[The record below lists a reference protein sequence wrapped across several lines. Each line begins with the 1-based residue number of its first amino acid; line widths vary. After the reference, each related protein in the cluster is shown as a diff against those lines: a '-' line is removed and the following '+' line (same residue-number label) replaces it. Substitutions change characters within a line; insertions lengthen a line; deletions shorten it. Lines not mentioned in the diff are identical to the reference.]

1 MPYLWTSA
9 SEIKAYLDEE
19 DSKDFGRYVEDPE
32 SDPEQDD
39 RVMQFE
45 NEAVYEVATFLS
57 MAFESSATSE
67 DVDGSVYGL
76 TPLGLKSESSSAQG
90 TVCPRYLRLLVAK
103 YTVAKI
109 TMTRFGSSLARLP
122 NWTREFENDVFAQLR
137 RLVINAE
144 TAGVPGLRVRSGYD
158 ITEILIKMKTRG
170 QAMMETI
177 D

>member
-1 MPYLWTSA
+1 
-9 SEIKAYLDEE
+9 
-19 DSKDFGRYVEDPE
+19 
-32 SDPEQDD
+32 
-39 RVMQFE
+39 MQFE

-57 MAFESSATSE
+57 MAFESKSSDE
-67 DVDGSVYGL
+67 DARSVYSG
-76 TPLGLKSESSSAQG
+76 TPLGLGPEGTTVQG
-90 TVCPRYLRLLVAK
+90 VTECPRYLRLLVAK

-109 TMTRFGSSLARLP
+109 TMTRMGSSLARLP

-144 TAGVPGLRVRSGYD
+144 TAGVPGLRMRDDYD

-177 D
+177 N